1 MVNSRTSLVGA
12 ALLCLTGCAT
22 GPGVKWFAPSTWWS
36 ARPANAVDQANA
48 RETEAERA
56 AVKLAQ
62 KKSHETQIALAA
74 APASR
79 PVALATDA
87 NDTAVSLL
95 DQASP
100 FPATE
105 LAGIRRTYAGLLSDD
120 PKARATAERAR
131 ADSSDAV
138 AEVSVRLEKTR
149 AATEAAEKSLRA
161 AFDRENALANELR
174 SARALHWILGGVA
187 LLAAAAWVYV
197 RFFLGGIPGALGS
210 VMAKLEA
217 KNPSAAEEF
226 RILLD
231 AATNRHE
238 QTTIRNEYIKAK

>member
-1 MVNSRTSLVGA
+1 MHRASAILS
-12 ALLCLTGCAT
+12 LLCLTGCAT
-22 GPGVKWFAPSTWWS
+22 GSGVKWYSPGSWFSHA
-36 ARPANAVDQANA
+36 PANAVDTANA

-62 KKSHETQIALAA
+62 KATHETQIALAA
-74 APASR
+74 APASH
-79 PVALATDA
+79 PVNLATEA
-87 NDTAVSLL
+87 NDSAVSLL

-100 FPATE
+100 FPAAE

-120 PKARATAERAR
+120 PKLRAEAERAR
-131 ADSSDAV
+131 VVSSDAV
-138 AEVSVRLEKTR
+138 TSVSLQLAKARSDS
-149 AATEAAEKSLRA
+149 EAAEKGLRA
-161 AFDRENALANELR
+161 SFERENQLANELR
-174 SARALHWILGGVA
+174 SAHALHWILGSVA
-187 LLAAAAWVYV
+187 LLAMAAWVYI

-226 RILLD
+226 RTLLD